1 MAVLRGR
8 LWSILVLLVAL
19 FIVVTII
26 VDPDKTFQQNHP
38 RSSAQIQRYWVVVSP
53 DGKVRVE
60 VELVAEENIDRRG
73 VWLYRVWRED
83 VVVLPWSP
91 LGVIARAVQPENKMM
106 TGLKRIWEDP
116 GLVELIFARRG
127 ISNNDFVPG
136 GLEFVQAREMEVR
149 EAYYMPHGKARNLVD
164 YYNGLNLL
172 CRKKSQGGHL
182 LELLL
187 RVYDDGVAVSYSFP
201 NIAPNHVMVVEGSLL
216 FYQFLVYFS
225 TYLFYLLM

>member
-1 MAVLRGR
+1 MAVLRGK

-19 FIVVTII
+19 FIVVTLI
-26 VDPDKTFQQNHP
+26 VDPDKTFQQNHS
-38 RSSAQIQRYWVVVSP
+38 RSSAQIQRSWVVVSP
-53 DGKVRVE
+53 DGKVKVE
-60 VELVAEENIDRRG
+60 VELVAEEDIDRRG

-91 LGVIARAVQPENKMM
+91 LGVIARAEHPESKIL

-116 GLVELIFARRG
+116 GLVKLIVARRG
-127 ISNNDFVPG
+127 ISNNDFVSG
-136 GLEFVQAREMEVR
+136 GLEFVQAREIEVR

-164 YYNGLNLL
+164 HYNGLNLL
-172 CRKKSQGGHL
+172 CRTKSQGGHL